1 VKGWER
7 KSIGEVCT
15 VVNGGTPKTNIAK
28 YWAGAHLWITPA
40 EMGKRQNPYVDDTS
54 RKLTKS
60 GLEDCSAKLLPA
72 NSVILSSRAPIGH
85 LVINTAPMATNQGC
99 KGLVPNKGL
108 DSKFLF
114 YYLGSIV
121 DILNDLG
128 TGATF
133 KELSGA
139 KLKEV
144 LIPFPSLPE
153 QRRIVAILDE
163 AFAGLD
169 AMRANAEKNLQ
180 NARDLF
186 DSYLNAVFS
195 EKGEGW
201 VETTLGEIADF
212 KNGLNFTQ
220 SSKGEII
227 RIVGVK
233 DFKNFF
239 WIPDDGLDS
248 VQIDGT
254 LGPAYELRENDIL
267 TVRSNGNKQLIGRC
281 ILAGPVSEKTSH
293 SGFTIRMR
301 IKSTEIEPRFL
312 VRYLKSAAIHNS
324 LIESGDGA
332 NISSLNQKALTAL
345 PIMFP
350 SRDSQQ
356 SIITRFDELEVDS
369 DRLQSLYRQKL
380 AAISELKQS
389 ILQKAFTG
397 ELTTSESIAA

>member
-1 VKGWER
+1 VKTL
-7 KSIGEVCT
+7 GEVCDQIT
-15 VVNGGTPKTNIAK
+15 DGTHQTPTYFEDGYIFLSSKSVTSGIIDWGKSRFIDENQHKAMQKRVSPKRDDILLAKNGTTGVAALVDRDIDFDIYVSLALLRPKKI
-28 YWAGAHLWITPA
+28 ITP
-40 EMGKRQNPYVDDTS
+40 R
-54 RKLTKS
+54 
-60 GLEDCSAKLLPA
+60 LLLYFI
-72 NSVILSSRAPIGH
+72 NS
-85 LVINTAPMATNQGC
+85 PMAKDQFNKRI
-99 KGLVPNKGL
+99 KGVGVPNL
-108 DSKFLF
+108 HLQEIREVRLTFPV
-114 YYLGSIV
+114 SI
-121 DILNDLG
+121 
-128 TGATF
+128 
-133 KELSGA
+133 
-139 KLKEV
+139 
-144 LIPFPSLPE
+144 PE
-153 QRRIVAILDE
+153 QRRIVSILDE

-169 AMRANAEKNLQ
+169 VMRANAEKNLQ